1 VTQNGCCLYCK
12 CSFLR
17 SPYRPQQAVCRRP
30 ECQRRRRADYHRQK
44 LEADPEYRQIAHDS
58 QKKWRE
64 AHPDYLPRCRAQ
76 HPEAVE
82 RNRER
87 RQRRDQ
93 KRRIRWLEKNNPM
106 ACAANSPYTRTPI
119 HAERRAN
126 QRNSSPALGRAL
138 AGA

>member
-17 SPYRPQQAVCRRP
+17 SPYRPQQAVCSRP
-30 ECQRRRRADYHRQK
+30 ECQRRRRADYHRRK

-64 AHPDYLPRCRAQ
+64 AHPDYLPRYRAQ

-82 RNRER
+82 RNKKGYLLRVER
-87 RQRRDQ
+87 PHPVGVSCLGNRW
-93 KRRIRWLEKNNPM
+93 RIL
-106 ACAANSPYTRTPI
+106 
-119 HAERRAN
+119 
-126 QRNSSPALGRAL
+126 
-138 AGA
+138 